1 MNKSA
6 AIRRRNR
13 APAPADSWAS
23 ARVSRRSRFGDD
35 LWHLDIEV
43 AARRPDQKRLSW
55 NVLLA
60 DGSRLIGPQHA
71 LLLNTAKQFLWSMA
85 TDPPR
90 GRKRSSPSSLHAR
103 GQTLIVMMKWMV
115 AEGYASFASLDAA
128 AVERLRAW
136 LRARQVPS
144 TGRAIAPGTIVNYLL
159 VLKDLYR
166 QRAKLAD
173 APRHDPLPTETTFE
187 AAGITQ
193 MSKGWIP
200 FIPEPIAI
208 DLLIKAL
215 DWITHHSEPI
225 LAAYETWRT
234 AFDASKAAGEDRRA
248 ASGHAVDALELECL
262 RGPKGEAIEG
272 AYKARRLATH
282 LADACF
288 IVIAGFVGMRV
299 SEILSMEVGAIEL
312 KPIGE
317 TGVAQAYIVARM
329 FKTVDD
335 PRGRVERWLAP
346 EPVVR
351 AVEFLERLSQRMR
364 QASGRGE
371 LFLVKNTQYGEIVPV
386 TSQHIGFRIRQFAAY
401 IDVPHHEGK
410 PWPFSPHQ
418 FRKTFAR
425 FIARRDRSQLLAL
438 SDHLKHAS
446 IAMTA
451 KGYVGNDFDLKEL
464 IDHEGQAETALALDR
479 FLASDRLAG
488 RMGERITDQNAAFR
502 GRAGEQVRRD
512 YIAFVL
518 AETDLRVHAC
528 DYGWCVFQP
537 ETARCGGIAGPS
549 EAGRG
554 PSTCL
559 GCVNFV
565 VDERHRSYW
574 QDRRQ
579 RNETLLDRASP
590 LTRAVLDEAIG
601 ECNRVLASIGEGE
614 NESQDH

>member
-248 ASGHAVDALELECL
+248 ASGHAVDASSSN
-262 RGPKGEAIEG
+262 
-272 AYKARRLATH
+272 
-282 LADACF
+282 AC
-288 IVIAGFVGMRV
+288 VDRKVKQSRAPT
-299 SEILSMEVGAIEL
+299 
-312 KPIGE
+312 KQ
-317 TGVAQAYIVARM
+317 GV
-329 FKTVDD
+329 
-335 PRGRVERWLAP
+335 
-346 EPVVR
+346 
-351 AVEFLERLSQRMR
+351 SQRILPTP
-364 QASGRGE
+364 AS
-371 LFLVKNTQYGEIVPV
+371 
-386 TSQHIGFRIRQFAAY
+386 SS
-401 IDVPHHEGK
+401 
-410 PWPFSPHQ
+410 SP
-418 FRKTFAR
+418 
-425 FIARRDRSQLLAL
+425 
-438 SDHLKHAS
+438 AS
-446 IAMTA
+446 W
-451 KGYVGNDFDLKEL
+451 
-464 IDHEGQAETALALDR
+464 
-479 FLASDRLAG
+479 
-488 RMGERITDQNAAFR
+488 
-502 GRAGEQVRRD
+502 
-512 YIAFVL
+512 
-518 AETDLRVHAC
+518 AC
-528 DYGWCVFQP
+528 G
-537 ETARCGGIAGPS
+537 
-549 EAGRG
+549 
-554 PSTCL
+554 
-559 GCVNFV
+559 
-565 VDERHRSYW
+565 
-574 QDRRQ
+574 
-579 RNETLLDRASP
+579 
-590 LTRAVLDEAIG
+590 
-601 ECNRVLASIGEGE
+601 
-614 NESQDH
+614 